1 MAGPAPAMLRY
12 AASTGQRQVR
22 VLLFDLIER
31 ALQAIGKAM
40 QNPVRR
46 IRVEGQPSF
55 TYYATIIH

>member
-55 TYYATIIH
+55 T